1 MAWTDSRVF
10 RAYVTDL
17 TSGTVANTGTGTV
30 NMSWT
35 NATTVKAA
43 LFNTSV
49 TPDKDAASASTAYN
63 TGTWTTGNEV
73 ADGANWAAG
82 GVAITGRTSTNPSSG
97 VWMADATDTP
107 STTST
112 ATLAAV
118 FGCLVYSD
126 SITTPVADQG
136 FCFNFFGGTNS
147 VTSGTFTIVWHANGV
162 FRATV

>member
-17 TSGTVANTGTGTV
+17 VDNTTAMDWVTDA
-30 NMSWT
+30 S
-35 NATTVKAA
+35 VKAA
-43 LFNTSV
+43 LFGTSI
-49 TPDKDAASASTAYN
+49 TPDKDVASASSAYN
-63 TGTWTTGNEV
+63 TGVWTSGSEI

-82 GVAITGRTSTNPSSG
+82 GVALTSRTITNPSSG
-97 VWMADATDTP
+97 IIQMSAANTP

-112 ATLAAV
+112 ATLSAV
-118 FGCLVYSD
+118 FGCLVYDDTIGS
-126 SITTPVADQG
+126 PVADQG
-136 FCFNFFGGTNS
+136 FCFNYFGGTNS

>member
-1 MAWTDSRVF
+1 MAWSASAVF

-17 TSGTVANTGTGTV
+17 VQGVVENQGATSMDWVEV
-30 NMSWT
+30 
-35 NATTVKAA
+35 TTVKAA
-43 LFNTSV
+43 LYNNTG
-49 TPDKDAASASTAYN
+49 TPDKDVASASSAYN
-63 TGTWTTGNEV
+63 TGQWVTGNEV

-82 GVAITGRTSTNPSSG
+82 GVAVTGRTVTNPSTG
-97 VWMADATDTP
+97 VIMMDATDTP

-136 FCFNFFGGTNS
+136 FSFNYFGGTNT
-147 VTSGTFTIVWHANGV
+147 VTAGTFTIVWHANGV

>member
-1 MAWTDSRVF
+1 MAWSASAVF

-17 TSGTVANTGTGTV
+17 VQGVVENQGATSMDWVEV
-30 NMSWT
+30 
-35 NATTVKAA
+35 TTVKAA
-43 LFNTSV
+43 LYNNTG
-49 TPDKDAASASTAYN
+49 TPDKDVASASSAYN
-63 TGTWTTGNEV
+63 TGQWVTGNEV

-82 GVAITGRTSTNPSSG
+82 GVAVTGRTVTNPSTG
-97 VWMADATDTP
+97 VIMMDATDTP

-136 FCFNFFGGTNS
+136 FSFNYFGGTNT

>member
-1 MAWTDSRVF
+1 MAWSASAVF

-17 TSGTVANTGTGTV
+17 VQGVVENQGTTSMDWVE
-30 NMSWT
+30 
-35 NATTVKAA
+35 ATTVKAA
-43 LFNTSV
+43 LYNNTG
-49 TPDKDAASASTAYN
+49 TPDKDVASASTAYN
-63 TGTWTTGNEV
+63 TGQWVTGNEV

-82 GVAITGRTSTNPSSG
+82 GVAITGRTVTNPSTG
-97 VWMADATDTP
+97 VIMMDATDTP

-136 FCFNFFGGTNS
+136 FSFNYFGGTNT
-147 VTSGTFTIVWHANGV
+147 VTAGTFTIVWHANGV

>member
-1 MAWTDSRVF
+1 MAWSVSAAF
-10 RAYVTDL
+10 RAYVSDVLQGVVENQGT
-17 TSGTVANTGTGTV
+17 TSMDWVE
-30 NMSWT
+30 
-35 NATTVKAA
+35 ATTVKAA
-43 LFNTSV
+43 LYNNTG

-63 TGTWTTGNEV
+63 TGQWVTGNEV

-82 GVAITGRTSTNPSSG
+82 GVAITGRTLTNPSTG
-97 VWMADATDTP
+97 VVMLDATDTP

-136 FCFNFFGGTNS
+136 FSFNYFGGTQT
-147 VTSGTFTIVWHANGV
+147 VTAGTFTIIWHVNGV
-162 FRATV
+162 IRATV